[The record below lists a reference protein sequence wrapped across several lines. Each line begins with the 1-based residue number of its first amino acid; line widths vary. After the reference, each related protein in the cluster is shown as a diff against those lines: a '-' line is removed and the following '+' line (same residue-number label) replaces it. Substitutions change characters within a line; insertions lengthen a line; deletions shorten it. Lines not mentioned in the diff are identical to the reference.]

1 MNTLSQAS
9 GYSSFG
15 SSLFTHYERPRPSDQ
30 SSQLLELDG
39 CYDGNLSIHLNAL
52 FELLDAADLAI
63 FLVIKQ
69 P

>member
-1 MNTLSQAS
+1 MNTLPQAS

-15 SSLFTHYERPRPSDQ
+15 SSLFPHYERLRPSDQ

-39 CYDGNLSIHLNAL
+39 CYDGNLYVHLNTL

-63 FLVIKQ
+63 FF
-69 P
+69 

>member
-15 SSLFTHYERPRPSDQ
+15 SSLFTHYERLRPSDQ

-39 CYDGNLSIHLNAL
+39 CYDGNLYVHLNTI

-63 FLVIKQ
+63 FSSN
-69 P
+69 